1 MIEIH
6 CYIYMIS
13 VRFISI
19 VSLLYE
25 IIKSVS
31 DIKRF
36 CFIIICHAYHS
47 DEQSILF
54 FFFFFFQSLPACNN
68 SFISCRS
75 NPPNIL
81 NSFKLHT

>member
-54 FFFFFFQSLPACNN
+54 FFFFFFKSLITVITLSLTYAIN
-68 SFISCRS
+68 SPY
-75 NPPNIL
+75 N
-81 NSFKLHT
+81 